1 MWEIHKF
8 GSVRGIK
15 QSGKVVKMSTR
26 HRNMTNDQIIRAFR
40 VAHKHGLQTIALNMM
55 GLPGETE
62 DMACDTIKLNRIIKP
77 TVSCVSFFYP
87 YKGTALGDRCFEQ
100 GLVNESVYSDFS
112 NERRE
117 SVLNYTQECKKKL
130 VYYQENWVI

>member
-1 MWEIHKF
+1 MKF
-8 GSVRGIK
+8 ICILRMDVIDDEFM
-15 QSGKVVKMSTR
+15 VW
-26 HRNMTNDQIIRAFR
+26 
-40 VAHKHGLQTIALNMM
+40 
-55 GLPGETE
+55 
-62 DMACDTIKLNRIIKP
+62 DTIKLNRIIKP

-117 SVLNYTQECKKKL
+117 SVLNYTQEYKKKL
-130 VYYQENWVI
+130 VYYQENWEMLIYPFDCKKRLIKLLRKTFLWGYLRAFARRFITT